1 MQDEQPEWEEH
12 GEPGFR
18 GDVVPITNP
27 ILKRVIDVGKVI
39 RLQNPGNPVKMDCI
53 HRPDGVHNMVT
64 YTLPDNKGGVEFM
77 IYGPGVIWEHLVVT
91 VWPIPLFQEKVL
103 PGELLF
109 SGMMKSDGF
118 LDPPTNIIPFDL
130 MEISTRRPDRSIHT
144 IRFELTGNDNID
156 AGVRLLLTKFAF
168 AH

>member
-1 MQDEQPEWEEH
+1 MQDEQ
-12 GEPGFR
+12 PGFR

-53 HRPDGVHNMVT
+53 HRPDGYLSTVT

-77 IYGPGVIWEHLVVT
+77 IYGRGVIWENLVVK

-130 MEISTRRPDRSIHT
+130 MQIRTRRPDRSIHT
-144 IRFELTGNDNID
+144 IRFELIGNVAID